1 MIIKMDPKLKNILE
15 WAYCIIIAVGLALL
29 VRYYLGT
36 PTIVQQ
42 TSMVST
48 LQPGERLILSR
59 ITRTTKGE
67 YQRGDII
74 TFEAPSSIKN
84 LDYDNPVAIYEYE
97 PKGWFSKFVYKV
109 LEIGKTSYIKRII
122 GMPGDHILIQ
132 DGKVFLN
139 GEELEEPY
147 LAEGVKTYSND
158 YTDITVPEGYVFA
171 MGDNREY
178 SKDCRS
184 LGCIPIDKIESKV
197 WIRFWP
203 LTKFG
208 KVE

>member
-1 MIIKMDPKLKNILE
+1 
-15 WAYCIIIAVGLALL
+15 
-29 VRYYLGT
+29 
-36 PTIVQQ
+36 
-42 TSMVST
+42 
-48 LQPGERLILSR
+48 
-59 ITRTTKGE
+59 
-67 YQRGDII
+67 
-74 TFEAPSSIKN
+74 
-84 LDYDNPVAIYEYE
+84 
-97 PKGWFSKFVYKV
+97 
-109 LEIGKTSYIKRII
+109 
-122 GMPGDHILIQ
+122 MPGDHILIQ